1 MIRDTLLGEDPS
13 VHRAPP
19 PLLEFVGSQ
28 STPLPASPCHDEEEQ
43 ALALIDQGKTGVEEA
58 GFSCG
63 AYCDGIWKHVNTCYG
78 NQTCCGYI
86 YCSSGVS
93 QGTCC
98 NTGQHCSWNGTGK
111 PGAIYCINNS

>member
-1 MIRDTLLGEDPS
+1 MKRLLGGVLVGILGFAAVGMAVAS
-13 VHRAPP
+13 V
-19 PLLEFVGSQ
+19 
-28 STPLPASPCHDEEEQ
+28 DEEEQ

-63 AYCDGIWKHVNTCYG
+63 AYCDGVWKHVNTCYG